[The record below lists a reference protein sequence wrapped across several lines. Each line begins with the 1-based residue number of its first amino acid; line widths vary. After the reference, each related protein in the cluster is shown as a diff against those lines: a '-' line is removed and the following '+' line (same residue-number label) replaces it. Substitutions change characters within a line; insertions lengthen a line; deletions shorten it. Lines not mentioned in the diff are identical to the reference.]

1 MIIALL
7 LFILVAYRLH
17 RINSR
22 GDRKYDVFC
31 ISEGCMTVYTGLFSL
46 TYKIEEIEEIRFSK
60 IALKRGFT
68 GPIGF
73 LGIMWL
79 RKKGG
84 LIKSRMFLFDSS
96 WYYRKT
102 VLISSE
108 SDIYL
113 TTKGLMEELKQHG
126 IRCSVKE

>member
-1 MIIALL
+1 MMIIALL

-46 TYKIEEIEEIRFSK
+46 TYKMEEIEEIRFSK
-60 IALKRGFT
+60 IALKRGF
-68 GPIGF
+68 

-79 RKKGG
+79 RKKRG

>member
-1 MIIALL
+1 MMIIALL
-7 LFILVAYRLH
+7 LFILAAYRLR

-31 ISEGCMTVYTGLFSL
+31 ISEGCMTVHTGLFSL

-60 IALKRGFT
+60 IALRRGFR
-68 GPIGF
+68 GF

-79 RKKGG
+79 RKKRS

-96 WYYRKT
+96 WYYRKI

-113 TTKGLMEELKQHG
+113 TTKGLMAELKQHG
-126 IRCSVKE
+126 IRCSIKE